1 MHSSS
6 ANLLSSVHTA
16 WTTFVN
22 ALCTGTMNSRMPNEW
37 SATQT
42 VTNELSPS
50 TGKNVAQLRTTI
62 AQVGTGVGITISPR
76 SSIVVGLRSTL
87 PTRAGRGRMYW
98 PAPHGTILLPNGNLV
113 AADVVAIA
121 AGFANGL
128 ATFQATSTPVIFHR
142 ASLTGHT
149 VVNVVIGEVLG
160 NQRRRTNKSSNAY
173 TVDPI

>member
-1 MHSSS
+1 
-6 ANLLSSVHTA
+6 
-16 WTTFVN
+16 
-22 ALCTGTMNSRMPNEW
+22 
-37 SATQT
+37 
-42 VTNELSPS
+42 
-50 TGKNVAQLRTTI
+50 
-62 AQVGTGVGITISPR
+62 
-76 SSIVVGLRSTL
+76 
-87 PTRAGRGRMYW
+87 
-98 PAPHGTILLPNGNLV
+98 
-113 AADVVAIA
+113 VAIA